1 MLTTPLIALLSAVP
15 VLGEAGESCRTNADC
30 EPSLSCVAR
39 TCTARPLPPVPTV
52 TPAPVVAPTP
62 ASTVDAPAVD
72 TTTVEENPAP
82 AGHFSG
88 VHFLLGALGGVGWM
102 WSNSSRALYDAP
114 IVFSADGP
122 MFQGEVRVG
131 VLFGRFEL
139 AAELAPF
146 SVLAFPSGTL
156 SQHAT
161 AAVSAGWMLGLY
173 EREGFSISLPIRARG
188 GLLITRVAGGG
199 LVGASAGLALRF
211 GNAIVEARLLGA
223 EYRALSTNSNI
234 GSLPLNLSFSWIF

>member
-1 MLTTPLIALLSAVP
+1 
-15 VLGEAGESCRTNADC
+15 
-30 EPSLSCVAR
+30 
-39 TCTARPLPPVPTV
+39 
-52 TPAPVVAPTP
+52 
-62 ASTVDAPAVD
+62 
-72 TTTVEENPAP
+72 
-82 AGHFSG
+82 
-88 VHFLLGALGGVGWM
+88 
-102 WSNSSRALYDAP
+102 
-114 IVFSADGP
+114 